1 VFRYFYEAEGME
13 CINLFTSLGRAI
25 DAALM
30 DFSSGQTHPTKIL
43 DAAEREI
50 LDFHDLHWIYSRT
63 WYAEYD
69 RVSGAVTPR
78 G

>member
-1 VFRYFYEAEGME
+1 
-13 CINLFTSLGRAI
+13 
-25 DAALM
+25 M

>member
-1 VFRYFYEAEGME
+1 MFRYFYEAEGMT
-13 CINLFTSLGRAI
+13 CINLFPSLGRAI

-30 DFSSGQTHPTKIL
+30 DFSSGQTFPTKIQ
-43 DAAEREI
+43 DAMYRDI

-63 WYAEYD
+63 WNAEYD
-69 RVSGAVTPR
+69 RTTGAVAPR